1 LSSAD
6 GSASPPLRRHLVK
19 RFHAIP
25 ASEERYGLAEG
36 PYWDGDR
43 NRVLWVDIN
52 AGDVHTGTLSA
63 QRVIH
68 ETALHLPETV
78 GAVVS
83 SKQGELLVA
92 GARRLY
98 YVSPE
103 GAVSPGPRILPD
115 RVDSRL
121 NDGGCDPVGRFLV
134 GSLALDDRAYA
145 EVLVRVEA
153 DGRLVVLDEDL
164 GMSNGL
170 AFSRHGDQLYSVDT
184 MPGIV
189 WVRDYDDAAGAV
201 GRRRGLLRLEG
212 DQPDGLC
219 VDGDGNLWIAMWG
232 LGQVRCYSPSGA
244 HLAVVDVAAP
254 NTTSAAFLGAS
265 LDTLLIT
272 TASEQLSDA
281 LRARYPD
288 SGRLFTARVGVS
300 GLPVHRWA
308 GTGGAPSPGPMPT
321 ANTA

>member
-1 LSSAD
+1 
-6 GSASPPLRRHLVK
+6 
-19 RFHAIP
+19 
-25 ASEERYGLAEG
+25 
-36 PYWDGDR
+36 
-43 NRVLWVDIN
+43 
-52 AGDVHTGTLSA
+52 VHTGTLAA

-68 ETALHLPETV
+68 ETALHLPETA

-83 SKQGELLVA
+83 SRQGELLVA

-98 YVSPE
+98 HVSPE
-103 GAVSPGPRILPD
+103 GAVSPGPNILPEH
-115 RVDSRL
+115 VDSRL
-121 NDGGCDPVGRFLV
+121 NDGGCDPAGRFLV

-153 DGRLVVLDEDL
+153 DGQVVAIDEDL

-170 AFSRHGDQLYSVDT
+170 AFSRRGDELYSVDT
-184 MPGIV
+184 TPGIV
-189 WVRDYDDAAGAV
+189 WVRDYDPATGAA
-201 GRRRGLLRLEG
+201 GRRRELLHLEG

-254 NTTSAAFLGAS
+254 NTTSAAFVGAS

-281 LRARYPD
+281 QSARYPD
-288 SGRLFTARVGVS
+288 SGRLFAASVGVS
-300 GLPVHRWA
+300 GLPVPRWS
-308 GTGGAPSPGPMPT
+308 GSGAAPPPGPTLT